1 MITAGDIHSCNTRTA
16 SWLNSIRSRT
26 VLYSNYFL
34 TFGIQ
39 LWNKSPDIINLQP
52 SLKSLKNYF
61 SSRKTKNPV
70 YYNIGTRPSQIDH
83 AWLKSGE
90 SSLSQHLFLKNII
103 DNPTCNAHVVQE
115 SQQLIFY
122 YIVIKIV

>member
-1 MITAGDIHSCNTRTA
+1 MITTGDIHSYNNRTA
-16 SWLNSIRSRT
+16 SRLYSIRSRT

-34 TFGIQ
+34 TSGIQ

-70 YYNIGTRPSQIDH
+70 YYDIGTRPSQIYH
-83 AWLKSGE
+83 AWLNNNSFFIT
-90 SSLSQHLFLKNII
+90 L
-103 DNPTCNAHVVQE
+103 
-115 SQQLIFY
+115 
-122 YIVIKIV
+122 